1 MSEAISTL
9 LSVHAASLRAH
20 AKALIE
26 QADNIERTATSQA
39 SAESTAQPLPDMEVP
54 AGVAAQALG
63 ISVAAFQQRVRRRK
77 LPAGHGPAKR
87 RRWWISQ
94 LRELRD

>member
-9 LSVHAASLRAH
+9 LSAQAAVLRSQAQ
-20 AKALIE
+20 ALLG
-26 QADNIERTATSQA
+26 QADVLERAATSQS
-39 SAESTAQPLPDMEVP
+39 SAETVAMPLPDMEVP

-63 ISVAAFQQRVRRRK
+63 ISVAAFQQRVRRKR
-77 LPAGHGPAKR
+77 LPSGHGPAKR